1 MESETHYDCTTFTL
15 IFIQRR
21 HKLVKYYN
29 KCMYD
34 FCNNNSCSYILCIIF
49 VHQIKNKA
57 LWKLR
62 SYLERLLLRKILPTV
77 RKKQPT
83 WFRTLRH

>member
-34 FCNNNSCSYILCIIF
+34 FVTTILVVTFYVLYLYIKSKIKRYGNS
-49 VHQIKNKA
+49 VHI
-57 LWKLR
+57 WKDC
-62 SYLERLLLRKILPTV
+62 Y
-77 RKKQPT
+77 
-83 WFRTLRH
+83 

>member
-34 FCNNNSCSYILCIIF
+34 FCNNNSCSYILCIMF
-49 VHQIKNKA
+49 VSKIKIERYGNSVYI
-57 LWKLR
+57 WKNCNR
-62 SYLERLLLRKILPTV
+62 EEFYRP
-77 RKKQPT
+77 
-83 WFRTLRH
+83 